1 VRRVRVQ
8 FPGTQRLKEKTMIH
22 LFDDETGAPVG
33 TITED
38 QLQYLTD
45 QLEEESAVDT
55 DYYINRETLDLFE
68 ENGADPA
75 LLTTLRKALGKRDEM
90 EIRWERR

>member
-1 VRRVRVQ
+1 
-8 FPGTQRLKEKTMIH
+8 MIH

-38 QLQYLTD
+38 QLQYLID
-45 QLEEESAVDT
+45 QLEEESSGDT
-55 DYYINRETLDLFE
+55 DYYINRDTLDIFE
-68 ENGADPA
+68 QNGADPG
-75 LLTTLRKALGKRDEM
+75 LLGVLRAALGTREDM

>member
-1 VRRVRVQ
+1 
-8 FPGTQRLKEKTMIH
+8 MIH

-45 QLEEESAVDT
+45 QLEEESAEDT
-55 DYYINRETLDLFE
+55 DYYINRDTLDIFE
-68 ENGADPA
+68 QDGADPA
-75 LLTTLRKALGKRDEM
+75 LLRVLRTALGTREEM

>member
-1 VRRVRVQ
+1 
-8 FPGTQRLKEKTMIH
+8 MIH

-45 QLEEESAVDT
+45 QLEQESAEDT
-55 DYYINRETLDLFE
+55 DYYIKRDTLDIFE
-68 ENGADPA
+68 QDGADPA
-75 LLTTLRKALGKRDEM
+75 LLRVLRTALGTREEM

>member
-1 VRRVRVQ
+1 
-8 FPGTQRLKEKTMIH
+8 MIH

-33 TITED
+33 TITEE

-45 QLEEESAVDT
+45 QLEEESAEDT
-55 DYYINRETLDLFE
+55 DYYINRDTLDIFE
-68 ENGADPA
+68 QDGADPA
-75 LLTTLRKALGKRDEM
+75 LLRVLRTALGTREEM

>member
-1 VRRVRVQ
+1 
-8 FPGTQRLKEKTMIH
+8 MIH

-38 QLQYLTD
+38 QLRYLTD
-45 QLEEESAVDT
+45 QLEEESAEDT
-55 DYYINRETLDLFE
+55 DYYINRDTLDIFE
-68 ENGADPA
+68 QDGADPA
-75 LLTTLRKALGKRDEM
+75 LLNVLRTALGTREEM

>member
-1 VRRVRVQ
+1 
-8 FPGTQRLKEKTMIH
+8 MIH

-38 QLQYLTD
+38 QLQYLID
-45 QLEEESAVDT
+45 QLEEEASGDT
-55 DYYINRETLDLFE
+55 DYYINRDTLEIFE
-68 ENGADPA
+68 QNGADPD
-75 LLTTLRKALGKRDEM
+75 LLGVLRAALGAREDM

>member
-1 VRRVRVQ
+1 
-8 FPGTQRLKEKTMIH
+8 MIH

-45 QLEEESAVDT
+45 QLEEESPEDT
-55 DYYINRETLDLFE
+55 DYYINRDTLDIFE
-68 ENGADPA
+68 QDGADPT
-75 LLTTLRKALGKRDEM
+75 LLHVLRTALGTREEM

>member
-1 VRRVRVQ
+1 
-8 FPGTQRLKEKTMIH
+8 MIH

-45 QLEEESAVDT
+45 QLEEESAEDT
-55 DYYINRETLDLFE
+55 DYYINRDTLDIFE
-68 ENGADPA
+68 QDGADPA
-75 LLTTLRKALGKRDEM
+75 LLKVLRVALGTRDEM